1 MLKVIVIFDKTEGRG
16 FARGEAKSLRME
28 LKRLIH
34 DNPIL
39 LVWPNLKIAQ
49 VTEIPIAE
57 GGIQIT
63 VEEGEGIESPDA

>member
-1 MLKVIVIFDKTEGRG
+1 MLKVIVIFDKTEGRD

-28 LKRLIH
+28 LKRLIR

-39 LVWPNLKIAQ
+39 LVWPNLKVAQ